1 MFVVNYKQ
9 CTLYFYKNGVIGISE
24 ERILDADNRRK
35 IVNELLLLAKNN
47 LLNDEEKKKVID
59 IINSFKQ
66 KTDKQIERFILYYNL
81 NDDRNYNF
89 SELAKIYNCSL
100 SSIRT
105 SVNKICSKLFFLKDE
120 RMDII
125 KNIVIQ
131 CKKRNN
137 IE

>member
-1 MFVVNYKQ
+1 M
-9 CTLYFYKNGVIGISE
+9 IGISE
-24 ERILDADNRRK
+24 ERILDANNRRK

-89 SELAKIYNCSL
+89 CELAKIYNCSL

-105 SVNKICSKLFFLKDE
+105 SVNKIGSKLFFLKDE

-125 KNIVIQ
+125 KDIVIQ

>member
-24 ERILDADNRRK
+24 ESFLDAKNRRK

-59 IINSFKQ
+59 IINCFKQ

-89 SELAKIYNCSL
+89 SELAKIYNCSP

-105 SVNKICSKLFFLKDE
+105 SVNKIGSKIFFLKDE

-131 CKKRNN
+131 SKKGNN